1 MINSVFQIVTTT
13 HVDKN
18 SAASSD
24 MMRFGAQGA
33 APASLPFLAMT
44 QGRAAQSGA
53 LDVSQWKADKR
64 AARG

>member
-1 MINSVFQIVTTT
+1 MLVVQIVTT

-24 MMRFGAQGA
+24 MMRFGVRGA
-33 APASLPFLAMT
+33 APASLPFLAVT
-44 QGRAAQSGA
+44 QGRAAQDCA
-53 LDVSQWKADKR
+53 LNVSQWKADKR